1 MRNSI
6 SKIGIGKDNKKRG
19 DFCALLQRNPVF
31 VILTNSDRDP
41 SSFTARYP
49 PNRVR
54 RSYMIFILIAIGIFV
69 LELKI
74 KNYIE
79 NNRKMREKEEI
90 LGGNIILNRYH
101 NKGAFLNIFENNVK
115 LVKILSCVLLGMLL
129 ITFIIILPKEKKTG
143 LKLALSLMVGGGSS
157 NIYDRFKRGY
167 VVDYFSFK
175 FLRKVI
181 FNISDI
187 CIIIGAV
194 ILMILGVFHKN

>member
-1 MRNSI
+1 
-6 SKIGIGKDNKKRG
+6 
-19 DFCALLQRNPVF
+19 
-31 VILTNSDRDP
+31 
-41 SSFTARYP
+41 
-49 PNRVR
+49 
-54 RSYMIFILIAIGIFV
+54 MIFILIAIGIFV

-129 ITFIIILPKEKKTG
+129 LAFIIILPKEKKTG

>member
-1 MRNSI
+1 
-6 SKIGIGKDNKKRG
+6 
-19 DFCALLQRNPVF
+19 
-31 VILTNSDRDP
+31 
-41 SSFTARYP
+41 
-49 PNRVR
+49 
-54 RSYMIFILIAIGIFV
+54 MIFILIAIGIFV

-74 KNYIE
+74 KNHIE
-79 NNRKMREKEEI
+79 NKRKMREKEEI

-129 ITFIIILPKEKKTG
+129 LTFIMILPKEKKTG

-175 FLRKVI
+175 FLKKVI
-181 FNISDI
+181 FNMSDI

-194 ILMILGVFHKN
+194 ILMILGIFHKD

>member
-1 MRNSI
+1 
-6 SKIGIGKDNKKRG
+6 
-19 DFCALLQRNPVF
+19 
-31 VILTNSDRDP
+31 
-41 SSFTARYP
+41 
-49 PNRVR
+49 
-54 RSYMIFILIAIGIFV
+54 MIFILIAIGIFV

-129 ITFIIILPKEKKTG
+129 LTFIIILPKEKRTG

>member
-1 MRNSI
+1 
-6 SKIGIGKDNKKRG
+6 
-19 DFCALLQRNPVF
+19 
-31 VILTNSDRDP
+31 
-41 SSFTARYP
+41 
-49 PNRVR
+49 
-54 RSYMIFILIAIGIFV
+54 MIFILIAIGIFV

-129 ITFIIILPKEKKTG
+129 LTFIIILPKEKKTG

>member
-1 MRNSI
+1 
-6 SKIGIGKDNKKRG
+6 
-19 DFCALLQRNPVF
+19 
-31 VILTNSDRDP
+31 
-41 SSFTARYP
+41 
-49 PNRVR
+49 
-54 RSYMIFILIAIGIFV
+54 MIFILIAIGIFV

-129 ITFIIILPKEKKTG
+129 LTFIIILPKEKKTG

-175 FLRKVI
+175 FLKKVI
-181 FNISDI
+181 FNMSDI

-194 ILMILGVFHKN
+194 ILMILGIFHKD

>member
-1 MRNSI
+1 
-6 SKIGIGKDNKKRG
+6 
-19 DFCALLQRNPVF
+19 
-31 VILTNSDRDP
+31 
-41 SSFTARYP
+41 
-49 PNRVR
+49 
-54 RSYMIFILIAIGIFV
+54 MIFILIAIGIFV

-129 ITFIIILPKEKKTG
+129 LTFIMILPKEKKTG

-175 FLRKVI
+175 FLKKVI
-181 FNISDI
+181 FNMSDI

-194 ILMILGVFHKN
+194 ILMILGIFHKD